1 MTKLLAVLI
10 AGLFSAAVF
19 AQATP
24 ATPATP
30 AAPAAKAE
38 VKADAKKEEKAAAK
52 TEKKEEKAAAK
63 TEKKADKK
71 VAKKDSKKA
80 AAPKAEEKKS

>member
-1 MTKLLAVLI
+1 MSKILAALV

-30 AAPAAKAE
+30 AAPAKAE
-38 VKADAKKEEKAAAK
+38 AKKEEKAAPAK
-52 TEKKEEKAAAK
+52 AEAKKEEKAAAK
-63 TEKKADKK
+63 TEKKAD
-71 VAKKDSKKA
+71 
-80 AAPKAEEKKS
+80 

>member
-1 MTKLLAVLI
+1 MTKLLASLI

-30 AAPAAKAE
+30 AAPAAKASAAKGE
-38 VKADAKKEEKAAAK
+38 AKKEEKAAAK
-52 TEKKEEKAAAK
+52 H
-63 TEKKADKK
+63 
-71 VAKKDSKKA
+71 
-80 AAPKAEEKKS
+80 